1 MKAISNMMRGDSD
14 DVTCRHDNQ
23 LRTVEQHPIDES
35 AAATDAAVDWMTS
48 WVVSRRPV
56 YDDALVF
63 WAARVFTR
71 Y

>member
-48 WVVSRRPV
+48 
-56 YDDALVF
+56 
-63 WAARVFTR
+63 
-71 Y
+71 